1 MSTKPNAVWYY
12 DIISP
17 FAYLQSAVLPSL
29 GERMTITPRPILLA
43 GLLKHWGQLGPA
55 EIPTKRTF
63 TYRHCLWMAQQ
74 RGLPFR
80 MPPAHPFNPL
90 PALRLLTAM
99 DAGAALAA
107 EALRFVF
114 GDGEGVDDEDGVERL
129 AGRLGASREMLAHAS
144 SDAVKSRLREA
155 TEEAIA
161 AGVFGVPTFVVD
173 GQLFWGQDSE
183 GMLRSYLDAPA
194 SFGEGEA
201 ARIGTLP
208 EGRSRRR

>member
-1 MSTKPNAVWYY
+1 MSSKPNAIWYY

-17 FAYLQSAVLPSL
+17 FAYLQSTALPGL
-29 GERMTITPRPILLA
+29 GERMNITPRPILFA

-99 DAGAALAA
+99 KAGPATAAAALG
-107 EALRFVF
+107 FVF
-114 GDGEGVDDEDGVERL
+114 GDGQKVDDEAGVGRL
-129 AGRLGASREMLAHAS
+129 AARLGASPEILALAS
-144 SDAVKSRLREA
+144 SDAVKSTLRET

-183 GMLRSYLDAPA
+183 GMLRSYLEAPA
-194 SFGEGEA
+194 SFGAGEA
-201 ARIGTLP
+201 GRIGTLP
-208 EGRSRRR
+208 QGRTRRR